1 MKNWMVYFINCDGHR
16 EGVEKIS
23 ANTREEAIEIY
34 RRYFN
39 IDIEDKCK
47 AIPIFNGNIDE
58 IR

>member
-1 MKNWMVYFINCDGHR
+1 MVYFINCDGHR